1 MIKNAQRR
9 FYFKTETKEG
19 ESIEL
24 YVGQSSGKQLGEDIA
39 NAQKEVLIVSPYID
53 EAKLDELITL
63 KNRSVNVRL
72 AFSDLNKKQYKEI
85 LKKLIHQDKETDI
98 KKKEEK
104 EKRTKKLFFGII
116 ASLFIT
122 IVFFIYGIIKA
133 LNKEPYFS
141 AFCFLLFFTCFYIT
155 SLLLDKKAATSRIE
169 IYNYNYFEKLNFKY
183 LRNNG
188 ENMFIHSKIYIIDRR
203 VAYVGSLNYTTKG
216 FTSNF
221 ETRVR
226 ITEKQ
231 KIAELVE
238 FVHNIFDDHDAFKRH
253 ELYWLG
259 KNIYTEE
266 KY

>member
-1 MIKNAQRR
+1 MIKNVQRR

-39 NAQKEVLIVSPYID
+39 NAKKEVLIVSPYID
-53 EAKLDELITL
+53 ETKLDELITL
-63 KNRSVNVRL
+63 KNRGVNVRL
-72 AFSDLNKKQYKEI
+72 AFSDLNKKQYKDI

-104 EKRTKKLFFGII
+104 EKRKNYLFFGII
-116 ASLFIT
+116 ASLSIAVVLFT
-122 IVFFIYGIIKA
+122 NGIIKA
-133 LNKEPYFS
+133 FNKELNLSSIYV
-141 AFCFLLFFTCFYIT
+141 LLSFMCFYMAYY
-155 SLLLDKKAATSRIE
+155 LWKKREVTRKIE

-183 LRNNG
+183 LRDNG

-238 FVHNIFDDHDAFKRH
+238 FVHNIFDDHDVFKRH

-259 KNIYTEE
+259 KNVYAEE

>member
-39 NAQKEVLIVSPYID
+39 NAKKEVLIVSPYID

-141 AFCFLLFFTCFYIT
+141 AFCFLLFFTCFSIT
-155 SLLLDKKAATSRIE
+155 CLLLDKKAVTSRIE

-183 LRNNG
+183 LRNN
-188 ENMFIHSKIYIIDRR
+188 
-203 VAYVGSLNYTTKG
+203 
-216 FTSNF
+216 
-221 ETRVR
+221 
-226 ITEKQ
+226 
-231 KIAELVE
+231 
-238 FVHNIFDDHDAFKRH
+238 
-253 ELYWLG
+253 
-259 KNIYTEE
+259 
-266 KY
+266 

>member
-63 KNRSVNVRL
+63 KNRNVNVRL

-104 EKRTKKLFFGII
+104 EKRTKSLFFGII

-155 SLLLDKKAATSRIE
+155 CLLLDKKAATSRIE

-188 ENMFIHSKIYIIDRR
+188 ENMFIHSKIYIID
-203 VAYVGSLNYTTKG
+203 
-216 FTSNF
+216 F
-221 ETRVR
+221 
-226 ITEKQ
+226 
-231 KIAELVE
+231 
-238 FVHNIFDDHDAFKRH
+238 
-253 ELYWLG
+253 
-259 KNIYTEE
+259 
-266 KY
+266 